1 MAVSDTGE
9 GISDE
14 ARKKLFSPY
23 AQGSVE
29 VARKYG
35 GTGLGL
41 SICRFLADALGGEI
55 SLDST
60 VGVGS
65 TFHLFITLP
74 AGDVSGS
81 PDSSPFRARPKN
93 SPRMMLVEPVK
104 PVRTLMSR
112 QLRAWGLNVQT
123 AISGAEASQAIH
135 SAPDEHRSFD
145 ILVLSSRIGTDQ
157 RRPILAELASDKKW
171 ADVGILSFG
180 ATDER
185 LAPPQVLALNI
196 HEPFREIVLAAAIDW
211 LSTPAAERDGE
222 FVIDQDLDLYP
233 PASFDNTQYNK
244 PLNVLLVEDNEIN
257 RNVAVGMLLARGHQV
272 TSATNGEAALRI
284 LADNPSFDA
293 ILMDRHM
300 PVMDGIMAT
309 KLIRQM
315 DEPLASIPIIGVTAA
330 ATRTELDACV
340 EAGMNTCVTKPIN
353 PTELE
358 AVLFAVT
365 SDGAPETPLPDTP
378 LPETPGPGSAPIL
391 DPARLGSLRSDLGD
405 EVAANI
411 VVDFNHVGP
420 ELFEALCR
428 AAADGDAEEFQR
440 SAHTLKST
448 ANVVGFSRLAG
459 SCRELELSCINGSF
473 DQARTRTEMIGACL
487 SEAIDALA
495 AESWIKQ

>member
-1 MAVSDTGE
+1 M
-9 GISDE
+9 
-14 ARKKLFSPY
+14 
-23 AQGSVE
+23 
-29 VARKYG
+29 
-35 GTGLGL
+35 
-41 SICRFLADALGGEI
+41 
-55 SLDST
+55 
-60 VGVGS
+60 
-65 TFHLFITLP
+65 
-74 AGDVSGS
+74 
-81 PDSSPFRARPKN
+81 
-93 SPRMMLVEPVK
+93 
-104 PVRTLMSR
+104 
-112 QLRAWGLNVQT
+112 
-123 AISGAEASQAIH
+123 
-135 SAPDEHRSFD
+135 
-145 ILVLSSRIGTDQ
+145 
-157 RRPILAELASDKKW
+157 
-171 ADVGILSFG
+171 
-180 ATDER
+180 
-185 LAPPQVLALNI
+185 
-196 HEPFREIVLAAAIDW
+196 
-211 LSTPAAERDGE
+211 
-222 FVIDQDLDLYP
+222 
-233 PASFDNTQYNK
+233 
-244 PLNVLLVEDNEIN
+244 VEDNEIN
-257 RNVAVGMLLARGHQV
+257 RNVAGGMLLARGHQV
-272 TSATNGEAALRI
+272 TSATNGEASLRI